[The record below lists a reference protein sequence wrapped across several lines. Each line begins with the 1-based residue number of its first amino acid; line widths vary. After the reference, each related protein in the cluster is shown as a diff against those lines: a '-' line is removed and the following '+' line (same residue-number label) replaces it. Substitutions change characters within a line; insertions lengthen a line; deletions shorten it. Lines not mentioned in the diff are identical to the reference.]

1 VYRVVGCREC
11 GALWVVADRPET
23 TACPRCGQRHRFE
36 RLHAFAETEDAAA
49 ARQAR
54 AALLA
59 DRAGLG
65 EAFAELDDVAA
76 SQLDGVGVPDDEYLA
91 ASGLD
96 PEAVAEAGARATAG
110 PARPP
115 SRRAAVLDALD
126 ALDRP
131 TEAEVVAYAA
141 DRNVPVERVPD
152 LLERLVRAGE
162 VSESGGRYRR
172 L

>member
-1 VYRVVGCREC
+1 MYRVVGCREC

-23 TACPRCGQRHRFE
+23 TACPRCGKRHRFE

-59 DRAGLG
+59 DRVGLG
-65 EAFAELDDVAA
+65 EAFAELDVTAGALDAA
-76 SQLDGVGVPDDEYLA
+76 GVPDDEYLTG
-91 ASGLD
+91 SGLD
-96 PEAVAEAGARATAG
+96 PEAVAEAGERATAG
-110 PARPP
+110 PTRSPN
-115 SRRAAVLDALD
+115 RREAVLAALA

-141 DRNVPVERVPD
+141 DRNVPAEAVPD